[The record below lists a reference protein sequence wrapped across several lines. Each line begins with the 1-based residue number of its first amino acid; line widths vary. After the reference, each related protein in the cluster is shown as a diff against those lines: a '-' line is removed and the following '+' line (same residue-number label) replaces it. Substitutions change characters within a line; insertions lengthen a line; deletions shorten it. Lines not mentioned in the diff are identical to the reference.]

1 MPLMGTARE
10 ARGPQD
16 NFPKPSAANLVHLC
30 LWKGELK
37 GGRR

>member
-1 MPLMGTARE
+1 MPLMGTAR
-10 ARGPQD
+10 D